1 MTHMLSDM
9 KYAWRRLLKSPS
21 FTLTAVLTLALGIG
35 ANAVVFSVL
44 NGLVLHTLDVPNPQ
58 RFYSIEERDQSLNS
72 YPDYLDV
79 RDRNR
84 SFDSLLTYNFASAG
98 LETGGEPIQIW
109 LYETSGNYFDTLGL
123 KPYLGRFFHRSD
135 EHGLNSSPYIVLSYD
150 YWRSHFQADPGVV
163 GRTVQLNKHPF
174 TVLGVAGPD
183 FRGTERFF
191 APALWVPLVDQAQ
204 IEGVADLNQRSSR
217 DLWVIGR
224 LKPGVT
230 ASQANTD
237 LDSIAAFLRRT
248 YPKEDDA
255 LTFSLSRPGLLG
267 NLLGRPVRAFVT
279 GLMLLAALILLAAC
293 ANLGSLFAARA
304 ADRSREIALRLALG
318 SSRSH
323 VLRQLLTESVLVAL
337 IGGAV
342 GIAGSVALLRGLSA
356 WQPLPYMPIQL
367 PVRPDTFTYVVA
379 VLLAL
384 ASGFIFGMVPVRQV
398 LKADPWMV
406 VKTGSTTSSSGRWF
420 GGRDIL
426 LVIQIAVCA
435 VLVTA
440 SLVAVRGLV
449 RSLHSNFG
457 FDPRNA
463 LLVNTDLT
471 MGGYHGDQVPVMQRR
486 MLDAIA
492 NLPGVSSVGSVDF
505 LPLGLGFNE
514 SSVFGGTATDLRE
527 SNRLVEATS
536 YNISP
541 GYFQAAGTT
550 LLSGRT
556 TTWNDNKQTPKV
568 AVVNREFARR
578 VFGSVAQ
585 AIGGYFKTSDGSR
598 MQVVGVVEDG
608 KYETLTEVPRPSF
621 FLPGLQSPSS
631 FTWFVIRAKSDPQAL
646 AAETRDELRKL
657 DPGLPLTIVTWNK
670 ELDSALFAA
679 RMAAVCLGVL
689 GMLGAMLAVT
699 GLFGMASYSVS
710 KRVRE
715 LGIRVALG
723 ARRKEVLQAALG
735 RTFRLLA
742 TGALAG
748 LLLGI
753 ASTRVLSYIVYE
765 ASPKDPVV
773 LASVIVTMIMLGLL
787 AGYVPA
793 RRALAIDPAILLRD
807 Q

>member
-457 FDPRNA
+457 FDPQNA

-735 RTFRLLA
+735 RSFRLLA

>member
-1 MTHMLSDM
+1 MLSDM